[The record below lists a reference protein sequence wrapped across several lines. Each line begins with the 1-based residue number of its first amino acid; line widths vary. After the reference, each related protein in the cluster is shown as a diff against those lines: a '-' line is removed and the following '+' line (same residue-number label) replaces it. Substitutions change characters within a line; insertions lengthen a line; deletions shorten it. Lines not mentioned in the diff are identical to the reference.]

1 MAQSFF
7 MMHDII
13 KAAVRGGHLCGRTR
27 RTVPNDAAPPPSW
40 RTWRTSMIDKIKH
53 ALESSLL
60 YLASAMLAIMAGLML
75 WQVFTRYVL
84 ASPALYTEELL
95 RFMMI
100 WMAFLGSAYA
110 FGTRQHLS
118 LVFVIEALSGRK
130 KLILMLIN
138 DTVVLVFSAFI
149 LFLGGIKAVTS
160 SMTQYSPI
168 MRIPIGEVY
177 LIMPIAAVLI
187 FILQS
192 LNMIIL
198 VRDSNRAALKPV
210 GSL

>member
-1 MAQSFF
+1 
-7 MMHDII
+7 
-13 KAAVRGGHLCGRTR
+13 
-27 RTVPNDAAPPPSW
+27 
-40 RTWRTSMIDKIKH
+40 MIDKTKH
-53 ALESSLL
+53 ALESLLL
-60 YLASAMLAIMAGLML
+60 YLTSAMLAIMVGLML

-84 ASPALYTEELL
+84 AAPALYTEELL

-118 LVFVIEALSGRK
+118 LVFAIEALSGRK

-138 DTVVLVFSAFI
+138 DAVVLVFSVFI
-149 LFLGGIKAVTS
+149 LFLGGIKAVSS
-160 SMTQYSPI
+160 SMAQFSPI
-168 MRIPIGEVY
+168 MRIPIGDVY

-198 VRDSNRAALKPV
+198 VRDSNRASLKPV

>member
-1 MAQSFF
+1 
-7 MMHDII
+7 
-13 KAAVRGGHLCGRTR
+13 
-27 RTVPNDAAPPPSW
+27 
-40 RTWRTSMIDKIKH
+40 MIDKTKH
-53 ALESSLL
+53 ALESALL
-60 YLASAMLAIMAGLML
+60 YLTSAMLAIMAGLML

-160 SMTQYSPI
+160 SMTQFSPI

-198 VRDSNRAALKPV
+198 IRDSNRAALKPV

>member
-1 MAQSFF
+1 
-7 MMHDII
+7 
-13 KAAVRGGHLCGRTR
+13 
-27 RTVPNDAAPPPSW
+27 
-40 RTWRTSMIDKIKH
+40 MIDKIKH